1 MPRLLRAAT
10 TAAIA
15 LLIAGCGG
23 STATPAATSTTAPTT
38 APTAA
43 ATPAP
48 SDVPSASPAASADT
62 GAISDFASRL
72 AALDGYEITMT
83 IDGPAGKT
91 SIDNTTVHKPTDASK
106 YVVSSPDGK
115 QVAIVRIGEDAWISQ
130 DGTTIVSVPAS
141 SVDSMIATV
150 KPEVL
155 LAAFDIGTMASDL
168 VAQGTETK
176 NGVQATKYHID
187 DSLPVPAGGPTI
199 PPGMAIDY
207 WVTDDGLLVALEA
220 SGVGS
225 ASNGQF
231 DTLDVQMTHVND
243 PALTIDRPS

>member
-1 MPRLLRAAT
+1 MPRLLGAAA

-23 STATPAATSTTAPTT
+23 STATPAATSTAAPTT
-38 APTAA
+38 AATSAPTDA
-43 ATPAP
+43 
-48 SDVPSASPAASADT
+48 PAASPSEQASADA
-62 GAISDFASRL
+62 GAIADFAARL
-72 AALDGYEITMT
+72 AALDGYEITMS
-83 IDGPAGKT
+83 IDGSAGKT
-91 SIDNTTVHKPTDASK
+91 TIDNTTVHKPSDASK
-106 YVVSSPDGK
+106 YVVSTPDGK
-115 QVAIVRIGEDAWISQ
+115 QVAIVKIGDQAWISQ
-130 DGTTIVSVPAS
+130 DGTTYVSVPAS

-155 LAAFDIGTMASDL
+155 LAAFDIGTMANDL

-176 NGVQATKYHID
+176 NGQQATKYHID
-187 DSLPVPAGGPTI
+187 STLPVPAGGPTI

-243 PALTIDRPS
+243 PALTVEQPS